1 MNIYAFGP
9 VAAAL
14 DAASTVLQFLSSV
27 LQPLAGGASAALAVV
42 ALTVLVRLVLIPVGV
57 SQARAQRMRT
67 RLAPRLAELQRRH
80 RRDPQRLQRE
90 TMALYA
96 AENASPLA
104 GCLPLLLQAPVLSL
118 VYGLFIL
125 PTINGHPNE
134 LLTEW
139 LLGAPLGTSF
149 AAAVGAVVSGHPL
162 QASAGLAVLPG
173 APDALPALVVT
184 GIVLVLLAAVALVS
198 RRVTLALAP
207 APLPA
212 TGPTSPAPPS
222 RGVRSA
228 GALPPAAPG
237 LPAALAP
244 GGGLQRA
251 LSWLPL
257 MTVVIAA
264 FVPLAAA
271 LYLLVT
277 TTWTVAARALLH
289 RLIR

>member
-1 MNIYAFGP
+1 VNIYAFGP

-14 DAASTVLQFLSSV
+14 DAASTVLQFLSSA

-125 PTINGHPNE
+125 PTINGHPNV

-173 APDALPALVVT
+173 SPDALPALVVT
-184 GIVLVLLAAVALVS
+184 GVVLVLLAAVALVS

-207 APLPA
+207 VPAVAPVSGSSA
-212 TGPTSPAPPS
+212 ASGSSSGAP
-222 RGVRSA
+222 G
-228 GALPPAAPG
+228 AAPG

-277 TTWTVAARALLH
+277 TTWTVAERALLH

>member
-1 MNIYAFGP
+1 M
-9 VAAAL
+9 
-14 DAASTVLQFLSSV
+14 QFLSSV

-57 SQARAQRMRT
+57 SQARAQRMRA

-96 AENASPLA
+96 SENASPLA

-125 PTINGHPNE
+125 PTINGHPNV

-149 AAAVGAVVSGHPL
+149 AAALSAVVSGHPL

-173 APDALPALVVT
+173 SPDALPALVVT

-207 APLPA
+207 VPVVAPVSGSSSGSGSSSA
-212 TGPTSPAPPS
+212 SASSSGGP
-222 RGVRSA
+222 
-228 GALPPAAPG
+228 GAAAG

-277 TTWTVAARALLH
+277 TTWTVAERALLH

>member
-1 MNIYAFGP
+1 M
-9 VAAAL
+9 
-14 DAASTVLQFLSSV
+14 QFLSSV

-125 PTINGHPNE
+125 PTINGHPNV

-173 APDALPALVVT
+173 SPDALPALVVT
-184 GIVLVLLAAVALVS
+184 GVVLVLLAAVALVS

-207 APLPA
+207 TPEAAAAP
-212 TGPTSPAPPS
+212 GS
-222 RGVRSA
+222 RGSSAPQSSMSQPRGARSA
-228 GALPPAAPG
+228 GALPPAAPD

-244 GGGLQRA
+244 GGSLQRA

-277 TTWTVAARALLH
+277 TTWTVAERALLH